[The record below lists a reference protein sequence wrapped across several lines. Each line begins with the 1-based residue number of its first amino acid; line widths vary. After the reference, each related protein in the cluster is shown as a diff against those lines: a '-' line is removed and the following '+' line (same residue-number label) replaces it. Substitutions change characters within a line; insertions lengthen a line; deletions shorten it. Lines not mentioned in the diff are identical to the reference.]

1 MSSNRIHSYF
11 YFIFLY
17 CALVDR
23 TSARARQPRTLN
35 PSQSSWFTWYV
46 SFSFNKNLQKT
57 SPRVLRRVRIS
68 TVPRLIFCV
77 KPLTRS
83 FHFPLQIF
91 KGESFAYNASND
103 AIQAENMA
111 DAQLEA
117 VVQEWETRMESFKVV
132 VESRFSEELNPT
144 VYPQVGFSRRR
155 QPKMGIPKCTPGL
168 HKRNFA
174 HL

>member
-11 YFIFLY
+11 YFLFLY

-23 TSARARQPRTLN
+23 TSARARQPRVLN
-35 PSQSSWFTWYV
+35 PSQSSWFTRYV
-46 SFSFNKNLQKT
+46 SFYSNKNLQKT

-77 KPLTRS
+77 KPPTRS
-83 FHFPLQIF
+83 FPFPLQIF

-103 AIQAENMA
+103 AIQA

-132 VESRFSEELNPT
+132 VERRFSDELNPT

-155 QPKMGIPKCTPGL
+155 QPKTGIPKCTPGL